1 MLSLRILKKTTKKK
15 APMDKQPF
23 KTRMLHFVVK
33 AILGKKTKNF
43 NNDNQERILI
53 IRQHNQFGDM
63 LATIPLFRALKK
75 KFPESKLTVIAS
87 SVNYAGITSAPYIDE
102 LVVFDKTKLFDFEYL
117 KIFHKILRSN
127 KYDLVIVPS
136 TVSLS
141 FTSHLL
147 AAIANSDF
155 VIGAKSLDGKMNE
168 AAYLLNQT
176 VELNW
181 QPENRHVSDFIIDVV
196 RPIGID
202 EKDFSTE
209 LVIDEE
215 NQKYAEEFFAKFNHD
230 CELKIGFHVGAGKPP
245 NRWKISNFK
254 ELINKL
260 KQIENL
266 CFYFTGSTADE
277 EQIVQMIKAFGNS
290 AGYLLNKPI
299 PDVAAVIAN
308 SDLFVTNDTGIM
320 HVAGA
325 TDVPQISLFG
335 PTNPL
340 QWAPIGDN
348 KYFIKKDDDINSISV
363 DAVYSLA
370 LKLLYNKVIDRN
382 KRED

>member
-1 MLSLRILKKTTKKK
+1 
-15 APMDKQPF
+15 MDKQPF
-23 KTRMLHFVVK
+23 KTGALHFMLK
-33 AILGKKTKNF
+33 AILGKRSKKF
-43 NNDNQERILI
+43 NNSTPKRILV

-63 LATIPLFRALKK
+63 LATIPLFRAIKK
-75 KFPESKLTVIAS
+75 KFPNSKLTVIAS

-102 LVVFDKTKLFDFEYL
+102 LFVFDKTKLFDFQYL
-117 KIFHKILRSN
+117 KLVRKVLRTK

-147 AAIANSDF
+147 AAIAKSDF
-155 VIGAKSLDGKMNE
+155 IIGAKSLNGKINE
-168 AAYLLNQT
+168 AAYLLNET

-181 QPENRHVSDFIIDVV
+181 KPENRHVSDFIIDVV

-209 LVIDEE
+209 LVVGEE
-215 NQKYAEEFFAKFNHD
+215 NRNYAEEFFAKFSHN

-245 NRWKISNFK
+245 NRWKISYFI
-254 ELINKL
+254 ELINRLNK
-260 KQIENL
+260 IENL
-266 CFYFTGSTADE
+266 CIYFTGSTADE
-277 EQIVQMIKAFGNS
+277 EQIVRMIKAFGNS

-299 PDVAAVIAN
+299 PDVASVIAH

-348 KYFIKKDDDINSISV
+348 KYFIKKSNDINSITV
-363 DAVYSLA
+363 DSVYSLS
-370 LKLLYNKVIDRN
+370 LKLLYNKIIDKN
-382 KRED
+382 KKEV

>member
-1 MLSLRILKKTTKKK
+1 MKG
-15 APMDKQPF
+15 PMDKPL
-23 KTRMLHFVVK
+23 KTRLLHFILK
-33 AILGKKTKNF
+33 SILGKRSKEF
-43 NNDNQERILI
+43 DNSNSLKQILI

-63 LATIPLFRALKK
+63 LATIPLFRAIKK
-75 KFPESKLTVIAS
+75 KFPKSELTVVAS
-87 SVNYAGITSAPYIDE
+87 PANYAGVTSTSYIDE
-102 LVVFDKTKLFDFEYL
+102 LVVFDKTKLSDFEYL
-117 KIFHKILRSN
+117 KILGKVLRG
-127 KYDLVIVPS
+127 KRYDLVIVPS

-147 AAIANSDF
+147 AAIAKSDF
-155 VIGAKSLDGKMNE
+155 VIGAKSLNE
-168 AAYLLNQT
+168 KGNDAAYLLNKS

-181 QPENRHVSDFIIDVV
+181 KPENRHVSDFIIDVV
-196 RPIGID
+196 RPIGIN
-202 EKDFSTE
+202 EKDFTTE
-209 LVIDEE
+209 LVIGNE
-215 NQKYAEEFFAKFNHD
+215 NQKYAEDFFAKFNHH
-230 CELKIGFHVGAGKPP
+230 CELKIGFHVGAGKPQ

-260 KQIENL
+260 NRIENL
-266 CFYFTGSTADE
+266 CIYFTGSTADE

-308 SDLFVTNDTGIM
+308 SDLFITNDTGIM

-348 KYFIKKDDDINSISV
+348 KYFIKKADDINSISV
-363 DAVYSLA
+363 ESVYSLA
-370 LKLLYNKVIDRN
+370 LKLLYNKIIDKN
-382 KRED
+382 KKED